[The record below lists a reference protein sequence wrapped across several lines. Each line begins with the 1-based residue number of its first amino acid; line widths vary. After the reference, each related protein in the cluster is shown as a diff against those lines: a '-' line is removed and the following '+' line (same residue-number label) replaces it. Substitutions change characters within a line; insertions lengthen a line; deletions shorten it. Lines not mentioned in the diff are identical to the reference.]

1 MDPTTMLLLRGVVGI
16 AAGMLAMLWPGLTI
30 AFLVVLFGTY
40 ALVDGMTNVWLGLR
54 RTPERG
60 RSWASVAQGL
70 FGIAAGVLAFVWPGI
85 TTLALLFWIAA
96 WAIITGILEVVA
108 AIRFRKELQREWI
121 LVLSGV
127 LSIAFGLL
135 LSAFP
140 AVGAVG
146 LAWALG
152 AYAAASGILLVAM
165 AIRLRT
171 GRLVTA

>member
-1 MDPTTMLLLRGVVGI
+1 MDATSVLLLRGIVGI

-30 AFLVVLFGTY
+30 AFLVVLFGVY
-40 ALVDGMTNVWLGLR
+40 ALVDGVTNVSLGLR

-127 LSIAFGLL
+127 LSIAFGVL

-152 AYAAASGILLVAM
+152 AYAAASGILLVAV

>member
-152 AYAAASGILLVAM
+152 AYAAASGILLVAV

>member
-30 AFLVVLFGTY
+30 AFLVVLFGIY

-127 LSIAFGLL
+127 LSIGFGVL

-152 AYAAASGILLVAM
+152 AYAAASGILLVAV

-171 GRLVTA
+171 GRLVAA